1 MNLLSPI
8 RRGVDLGERA
18 AVGAVRLAAGVP
30 RFVRARVTGNAA
42 GATGADE
49 AAAHDVEVVRNADRA
64 ETQVIDTAGLVGGD
78 LPAADPDPVSAAG
91 ASTGVGGTV
100 DAPGDAAEAGAP
112 DPTAPSVPQGE
123 RRAIDMES
131 LATGAPEPEIADP
144 TLDGEDTLVYST
156 ADTDVEPSANLRVV
170 DPPWEGYDAMRAN
183 EIVARLK
190 EVDESTRAVAL
201 LYEQSHKARKSVL
214 EAAR

>member
-42 GATGADE
+42 AATGADA
-49 AAAHDVEVVRNADRA
+49 AAAHDLEVTRNADRA
-64 ETQVIDTAGLVGGD
+64 ETQVMDTAGLVGGD
-78 LPAADPDPVSAAG
+78 TPAADPDPVSAAG
-91 ASTGVGGTV
+91 ASTGVGGTL

-112 DPTAPSVPQGE
+112 DPTGPSVPQGE
-123 RRAIDMES
+123 RRAIDMEPVAS
-131 LATGAPEPEIADP
+131 SEPAPP
-144 TLDGEDTLVYST
+144 TLDGEDELVYST
-156 ADTDVEPSANLRVV
+156 ADTDADPSATLRVV

-183 EIVARLK
+183 EVVARLK

-201 LYEQSHKARKSVL
+201 LYEQSHRARKRVL